1 MYQLVTAAACGEAED
16 MTKKTV
22 GADIPDRTTV
32 QVRPF
37 SYQPSKAELEE
48 DVSVD
53 ATPEVLADCL
63 GRTVAVRKSDD

>member
-1 MYQLVTAAACGEAED
+1 
-16 MTKKTV
+16 MTKKTA

-53 ATPEVLADCL
+53 STPEALADCL
-63 GRTVAVRKSDD
+63 GRTVAVTDSDSVSS